1 MSINSEM
8 IIKVMLVEDEPLLL
22 MGLEK
27 IVDWQQLGFYVC
39 GKASNYNEAINIA
52 ADEIPDL
59 VITDIML
66 GTGQKNGLDLVKK
79 LKTTLPNTWF
89 ILVTGYDSFEFAQEA
104 VEYNVKSYLLKPVT
118 PEKLTENLMEFRK
131 TFEARIN
138 SEVTFA
144 RQYTQLQNTKPF
156 LYDLFISIGAGG
168 EWDDLFGISGKEKF
182 WQSVILTIPDKNSK
196 EDIFSLYSNISNL
209 MFMIDTSALIFIK
222 GDKLLFV
229 FRTEQNGN
237 SLKTEEFIDAFFE
250 YASFHEF
257 PFTAVGAGT
266 VVTSIAEIPLSTSQA
281 ETVCHYAVFYNNNDI
296 VYYSDIKRQEF
307 ETPIHFS
314 DSRSEIQLAIMA
326 GDFEYSSNWIHQIMN
341 RAAEQNASGGELRSL
356 ALEALSILDS
366 CCTTI
371 DISREE
377 SCFFS
382 NLQQINDC
390 HKLEAIISCLDHAVK
405 TICDISIKIKEKQNN
420 DAISLAKGIIDRD
433 YAMMLSLES
442 VAREVFLSPTYFST
456 LFSQRLGMNFKA
468 YLTNVRIENAKRLL
482 LQGDSK
488 IYEIAEKVGY
498 FDTRYFGQVFKKICG
513 CTPLEYRHRII
524 PSEKQS

>member
-1 MSINSEM
+1 MTVRSE

-22 MGLEK
+22 LGLEK
-27 IVDWQQLGFYVC
+27 IVDWQKLGFHVC
-39 GKASNYNEAINIA
+39 GKASNYDEAINIA
-52 ADEIPDL
+52 AGELPDL

-66 GTGQKNGLDLVKK
+66 GTGQKNGLDLVKRM
-79 LKTTLPNTWF
+79 KTTLPNTWF
-89 ILVTGYDSFEFAQEA
+89 ILLTGYDSFEFAQEA

-118 PEKLTENLMEFRK
+118 PEKLTENLMEFRES
-131 TFEARIN
+131 FEARRN

-168 EWDDLFGISGKEKF
+168 EWDDLFGISGKEEF
-182 WQSVILTIPDKNSK
+182 WQSVILTIPDRNGI
-196 EDIFSLYSNISNL
+196 ENVFSLFSNISNL
-209 MFMIDTSALIFIK
+209 MLMIDTSALIFIK
-222 GDKLLFV
+222 GDMLLCV
-229 FRTEQNGN
+229 FRTEHNGN

-257 PFTAVGAGT
+257 PFTAIGAGT
-266 VVTSIAEIPLSTSQA
+266 VVSSIAEIPLSTSQA

-296 VYYSDIKRQEF
+296 VYYSDITRQAF

-314 DSRSEIQLAIMA
+314 DSRSEIELAIMA
-326 GDFEYSSNWIHQIMN
+326 GDFEYSSNWIHQNMN
-341 RAAEQNASGGELRSL
+341 RAAEQNASSEELRSL
-356 ALEALSILDS
+356 AFEALSILDS
-366 CCTTI
+366 CCTAI
-371 DISREE
+371 DISREN
-377 SCFFS
+377 SGFFS
-382 NLQQINDC
+382 NLQQLNGCNTLD
-390 HKLEAIISCLDHAVK
+390 AIINCLDQAAK
-405 TICDISIKIKEKQNN
+405 TICDISVRNREKQNN

-442 VAREVFLSPTYFST
+442 VARDVFLSPAYFST
-456 LFSQRLGMNFKA
+456 LFSQRMGMNFKS
-468 YLTNVRIENAKRLL
+468 YLINVRIENAKKLL
-482 LQGDSK
+482 VQDDLK

-524 PSEKQS
+524 PSKKQS